1 MWTMPP
7 VSYIEPLFRPPS
19 EARSLILQ
27 VTNGCSWNHCA
38 FCEMYTAEQKKF
50 RPKPE
55 AEVLEEIKRCGEQ
68 LSGIRRVFLAD
79 GDAMVLSYRRLK
91 TILEAIR
98 QYLPSVSRVTAYC
111 LPRNL
116 NNKTV
121 AQLAELQA
129 LGLSMVYVGVESGND
144 EVLSIINK
152 GETWQTTHDGLHKLQ
167 LAGIKRSVMVING
180 LGGSLYSDQHV
191 RETARLMNATQP
203 EYLAS
208 LVLFFSQGDR
218 RYKAAFAGK
227 FHAMDSVE
235 LFKEMKHFISL
246 LEMKKTIFRSDHAS
260 NLLALKGVLG
270 ADKSKFLMQ
279 LDQVIDNQHSVFLRD
294 PSYRSL

>member
-1 MWTMPP
+1 
-7 VSYIEPLFRPPS
+7 
-19 EARSLILQ
+19 
-27 VTNGCSWNHCA
+27 
-38 FCEMYTAEQKKF
+38 MYTAEQKKF

-68 LSGIRRVFLAD
+68 LPGIRRVFLAD

-121 AQLAELQA
+121 EQLAELQS
-129 LGLSMVYVGVESGND
+129 LGLSMVYVGVESGD
-144 EVLSIINK
+144 DQVLELINK
-152 GETWQTTHDGLHKLQ
+152 GETWQTTYDGLHKLQ

-208 LVLFFSQGDR
+208 LVLFFSQGDQ

-227 FHAMDSVE
+227 FHAMDSLE

-246 LEMKKTIFRSDHAS
+246 LEMQKTVFRSDHAS

-279 LDQVIDNQHSVFLRD
+279 LDQVIDNQHSVFLRN